1 MAMALPATG
10 IRRPS
15 GLPSN
20 NVRASDH
27 PSPNCGPR
35 RRGALPDMVV
45 IHYTGMAFGAEAR
58 LCDPDAEVSAHWLIT
73 ADGVIKP
80 LVPEELRAWHAG
92 AGSWGAVTDVNSH
105 SIGIELDNP
114 GDRPFAARQMAALER
129 LLADILH
136 RWAIPPER
144 VIAHSDM
151 APARKTDPGPRFDWQ
166 RLARRGLAVWPEPD
180 GEEGN
185 FVIYAHAFGY
195 PQVAPEVMLA
205 AFRLRFRPGV
215 TGPEDAT
222 DRRLIRN
229 LATRFPVDARLAR
242 A

>member
-1 MAMALPATG
+1 M
-10 IRRPS
+10 S
-15 GLPSN
+15 G
-20 NVRASDH
+20 
-27 PSPNCGPR
+27 PSPNFGE
-35 RRGALPDMVV
+35 RRGGVLPELIVL
-45 IHYTGMAFGAEAR
+45 HYTGMESLAAARAR
-58 LCDPDAEVSAHWLIT
+58 LCDPEAEVSAHWLISET
-73 ADGVIKP
+73 GATEA
-80 LVPEELRAWHAG
+80 LVPEPLRAWHAG

-105 SIGIELDNP
+105 AIGIELDNP

-185 FVIYAHAFGY
+185 FVINAHAFGY
-195 PQVAPEVMLA
+195 PQVASEVMLA

>member
-1 MAMALPATG
+1 MAMASPAIG
-10 IRRPS
+10 IPHLS
-15 GLPSN
+15 AQPCN
-20 NVRASDH
+20 KVRASDH
-27 PSPNCGPR
+27 PSPNFGPR
-35 RRGALPDMVV
+35 RGGALPDMVV
-45 IHYTGMAFGAEAR
+45 IHYTGMATGAEAR
-58 LCDPDAEVSAHWLIT
+58 LCDPAAEVSAHWLIS
-73 ADGVIKP
+73 ADGGIKP

-92 AGSWGAVTDVNSH
+92 GGSWGAVTDVNSH

-114 GDRPFAARQMAALER
+114 GDRPFAAPQMVALEQ

-151 APARKTDPGPRFDWQ
+151 APARKVDPGPRFDWQ
-166 RLARRGLAVWPEPD
+166 RLARRGLAVWPETG
-180 GEEGN
+180 GEEGD
-185 FVIYAHAFGY
+185 FVAEARAFGY
-195 PQVAPEVMLA
+195 PQVAPEAVLA